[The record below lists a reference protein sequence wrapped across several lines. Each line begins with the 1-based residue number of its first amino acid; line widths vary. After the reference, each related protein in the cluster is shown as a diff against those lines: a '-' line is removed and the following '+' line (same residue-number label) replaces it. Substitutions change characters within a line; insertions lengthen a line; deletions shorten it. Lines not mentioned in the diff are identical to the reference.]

1 MAINKVVYDGNTLIN
16 LEPDDVSR
24 ADVAEGVTFHLPDG
38 TVSTGTNTNDA
49 DTSDANALASNI
61 LKDKTA
67 YVQGNKVTGTMT
79 NNGGA
84 TGTISTKS
92 QQYTIPTGYHDGS
105 GKVSISAT
113 EQAKI
118 VAGNIKQNVTLLGV
132 TGTYSGEGASL
143 QSKTVNASPT
153 AHDVQPDSGYD
164 GLSMVHVN
172 AVPYSETPN
181 TKGTTVTIF

>member
-1 MAINKVVYDGNTLIN
+1 MAINKVVYNGNTLIN

-24 ADVAEGVTFHLPDG
+24 ADVAYGVTFHLPDG
-38 TVSTGTNTNDA
+38 TTSTGTNTNDA

-61 LKDKTA
+61 LATKTA

-79 NNGGA
+79 NNGGV
-84 TGTISTKS
+84 TGTITTKA
-92 QQYTIPTGYHDGS
+92 QQYTVPTGYHDGS
-105 GKVSISAT
+105 GKVSISST

-118 VAGNIKQNVTLLGV
+118 VAGNIKNGVQILGV
-132 TGTYSGEGASL
+132 TGSYTGEGAQL

-153 AHDVQPDSGYD
+153 AQDIQPDSGYD